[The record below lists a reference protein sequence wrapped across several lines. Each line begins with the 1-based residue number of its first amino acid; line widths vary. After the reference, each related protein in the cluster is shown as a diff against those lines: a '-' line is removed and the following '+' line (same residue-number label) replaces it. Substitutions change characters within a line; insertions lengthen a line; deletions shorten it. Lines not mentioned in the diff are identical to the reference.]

1 MSSIARQ
8 EQYELEGRIYQL
20 RGEAGSQAI
29 REYVINT
36 LEAINATWPDRTGD
50 DLIRAQGQAKSFNVL
65 LRILEQGPKIK
76 TVAPELKP

>member
-8 EQYELEGRIYQL
+8 EQYELEQRIYQL